1 MNITDLSLDDRPREK
16 FAAHGAATL
25 SKAELLAILI
35 GSGNTEENAVQLM
48 QRIMNDCQGSLA
60 TLGNM
65 GIDSLC
71 RYKGM
76 GPAKAISVLAA
87 CELGRRR
94 MAEGMELRPQLTSS
108 ADIFAYMTPRLKGT
122 PVEECHAILLNN
134 HLRVVGC
141 KLISR
146 GGITGT
152 VVDVRLVLREAA
164 VALVLLAPVDDE
176 AAAASA
182 LAEFQALADSLLS
195 SGSSPDGSVK
205 FVNWT
210 CDELFDQELLAD
222 QQILRSQIDVSCTIL
237 DALQ

>member
-1 MNITDLSLDDRPREK
+1 MNITDLSQDDRPREK

-48 QRIMNDCQGSLA
+48 QRVMNDCQGSLA

-141 KLISR
+141 KLIGR

-152 VVDVRLVLREAA
+152 VVDVRLVLREALLCNA
-164 VALVLLAPVDDE
+164 THLALCHNHPSGNPRPSGEDDRLTQKLK
-176 AAAASA
+176 AAAATMD
-182 LAEFQALADSLLS
+182 LRLIDHIIL
-195 SGSSPDGSVK
+195 
-205 FVNWT
+205 T
-210 CDELFDQELLAD
+210 DEAYFSYQDEGRL
-222 QQILRSQIDVSCTIL
+222 
-237 DALQ
+237 

>member
-76 GPAKAISVLAA
+76 GPAKAIAVLAA

-152 VVDVRLVLREAA
+152 VVDVRLVLREALLCNA
-164 VALVLLAPVDDE
+164 THLALCHNHPSGNPRPSGEDDRLTQKLK
-176 AAAASA
+176 AAAATMD
-182 LAEFQALADSLLS
+182 LRLIDHIIL
-195 SGSSPDGSVK
+195 
-205 FVNWT
+205 T
-210 CDELFDQELLAD
+210 DEAYFSYQDEGRL
-222 QQILRSQIDVSCTIL
+222 
-237 DALQ
+237 

>member
-16 FAAHGAATL
+16 FAAHGASAL

-152 VVDVRLVLREAA
+152 VVDVRLVLREALLCNA
-164 VALVLLAPVDDE
+164 THLALCHNHPSGNPRPSGEDDRLTQKLK
-176 AAAASA
+176 AAAATMD
-182 LAEFQALADSLLS
+182 LRLIDHIIL
-195 SGSSPDGSVK
+195 
-205 FVNWT
+205 T
-210 CDELFDQELLAD
+210 DEAYFSYQDEGRL
-222 QQILRSQIDVSCTIL
+222 
-237 DALQ
+237 

>member
-152 VVDVRLVLREAA
+152 VVDVRLVLREALLCNA
-164 VALVLLAPVDDE
+164 THLALCHNHPSGNPRPSGEDDRLTQKLK
-176 AAAASA
+176 AAAATMD
-182 LAEFQALADSLLS
+182 LRLIDHIIL
-195 SGSSPDGSVK
+195 
-205 FVNWT
+205 T
-210 CDELFDQELLAD
+210 DEAYFSYQDEGRL
-222 QQILRSQIDVSCTIL
+222 
-237 DALQ
+237 

>member
-94 MAEGMELRPQLTSS
+94 MAEGMELRPQLNSS
-108 ADIFAYMTPRLKGT
+108 ADLFAYMTPRLKGT

-152 VVDVRLVLREAA
+152 VVDVRLVLREALLCNA
-164 VALVLLAPVDDE
+164 THLALCHNHPSGNPRPSGEDDRLTQKLK
-176 AAAASA
+176 AAAATMD
-182 LAEFQALADSLLS
+182 LRLIDHIIL
-195 SGSSPDGSVK
+195 
-205 FVNWT
+205 T
-210 CDELFDQELLAD
+210 DEAYFSYQDEGRL
-222 QQILRSQIDVSCTIL
+222 
-237 DALQ
+237 

>member
-1 MNITDLSLDDRPREK
+1 MNLTDLSLDDRPREK

-152 VVDVRLVLREAA
+152 VVDVRLVLREALLCNA
-164 VALVLLAPVDDE
+164 THLALCHNHPSGNPRPSGEDDRLTQKLK
-176 AAAASA
+176 AAAATMD
-182 LAEFQALADSLLS
+182 LRLIDHIIL
-195 SGSSPDGSVK
+195 
-205 FVNWT
+205 T
-210 CDELFDQELLAD
+210 DEAYFSYQDEGRL
-222 QQILRSQIDVSCTIL
+222 
-237 DALQ
+237 

>member
-108 ADIFAYMTPRLKGT
+108 ADLFAYMTPRLKGT

-152 VVDVRLVLREAA
+152 VVDVRLVLREALLCNA
-164 VALVLLAPVDDE
+164 THLALCHNHPSGNPRPSGEDDRLTQKLK
-176 AAAASA
+176 AAAATMD
-182 LAEFQALADSLLS
+182 LRLIDHIIL
-195 SGSSPDGSVK
+195 
-205 FVNWT
+205 T
-210 CDELFDQELLAD
+210 DEAYFSYQDEGRL
-222 QQILRSQIDVSCTIL
+222 
-237 DALQ
+237 

>member
-1 MNITDLSLDDRPREK
+1 MNITDLSQDDRPREK

-152 VVDVRLVLREAA
+152 VVDVRLVLREALLCNA
-164 VALVLLAPVDDE
+164 THLALCHNHPSGNPRPSGEDDRLTQKLK
-176 AAAASA
+176 AAAATMD
-182 LAEFQALADSLLS
+182 LRLIDHIIL
-195 SGSSPDGSVK
+195 
-205 FVNWT
+205 T
-210 CDELFDQELLAD
+210 DETYFSYQDEGRL
-222 QQILRSQIDVSCTIL
+222 
-237 DALQ
+237 

>member
-1 MNITDLSLDDRPREK
+1 MNITDLSQDDRPREK

-35 GSGNTEENAVQLM
+35 GSGTTEENAVQLM

-152 VVDVRLVLREAA
+152 VVDVRLVLREALLCNA
-164 VALVLLAPVDDE
+164 THLALCHNHPSGNPRPSGEDDRLTQKLK
-176 AAAASA
+176 AAAATMD
-182 LAEFQALADSLLS
+182 LRLIDLIIL
-195 SGSSPDGSVK
+195 
-205 FVNWT
+205 T
-210 CDELFDQELLAD
+210 DEAYFSYQDEGRL
-222 QQILRSQIDVSCTIL
+222 
-237 DALQ
+237 

>member
-1 MNITDLSLDDRPREK
+1 MNITDLSQDDRPREK

-152 VVDVRLVLREAA
+152 VVDVRLVLREALLCNA
-164 VALVLLAPVDDE
+164 THLALCHNHPSGNPRPSGEDDRLTQKLK
-176 AAAASA
+176 AAAATMD
-182 LAEFQALADSLLS
+182 LRLIDHIIL
-195 SGSSPDGSVK
+195 
-205 FVNWT
+205 T
-210 CDELFDQELLAD
+210 DEAYFSYQDEGRL
-222 QQILRSQIDVSCTIL
+222 
-237 DALQ
+237 

>member
-1 MNITDLSLDDRPREK
+1 MNITDLSQDDRPREK

-25 SKAELLAILI
+25 SKAELLAILV

-152 VVDVRLVLREAA
+152 VVDVRLVLREALLCNSTHL
-164 VALVLLAPVDDE
+164 ALCHNHPSGNPRPSGEDDRLTQKLK
-176 AAAASA
+176 AAAATMD
-182 LAEFQALADSLLS
+182 LRLIDHIIL
-195 SGSSPDGSVK
+195 
-205 FVNWT
+205 T
-210 CDELFDQELLAD
+210 DEAYFSYQDEGRL
-222 QQILRSQIDVSCTIL
+222 
-237 DALQ
+237 

>member
-94 MAEGMELRPQLTSS
+94 MAEGLELRPQLTSS

-152 VVDVRLVLREAA
+152 VVDVRLVLREALLCNA
-164 VALVLLAPVDDE
+164 THLALCHNHPSGNPRPSGEDDRLTQKLK
-176 AAAASA
+176 AAAATMD
-182 LAEFQALADSLLS
+182 LRLIDHIIL
-195 SGSSPDGSVK
+195 
-205 FVNWT
+205 T
-210 CDELFDQELLAD
+210 DEAYFSYQDEGRL
-222 QQILRSQIDVSCTIL
+222 
-237 DALQ
+237 

>member
-35 GSGNTEENAVQLM
+35 GSGTTEENAVQLM

-152 VVDVRLVLREAA
+152 VVDVRLVLREALLCNA
-164 VALVLLAPVDDE
+164 THLALCHNHPSGNPRPSGEDDRLTQKLK
-176 AAAASA
+176 AAAATMD
-182 LAEFQALADSLLS
+182 LRLIDLIIL
-195 SGSSPDGSVK
+195 
-205 FVNWT
+205 T
-210 CDELFDQELLAD
+210 DEAYFSYQDEGRL
-222 QQILRSQIDVSCTIL
+222 
-237 DALQ
+237 

>member
-1 MNITDLSLDDRPREK
+1 MNITDLSQDDRPREK

-152 VVDVRLVLREAA
+152 VVDVRLVLREALLCNA
-164 VALVLLAPVDDE
+164 THLALCHNHPSGNPQPSGEDDRLTQKLK
-176 AAAASA
+176 AAAATMD
-182 LAEFQALADSLLS
+182 LRLIDHIIL
-195 SGSSPDGSVK
+195 
-205 FVNWT
+205 T
-210 CDELFDQELLAD
+210 DEAYFSYQDEGRL
-222 QQILRSQIDVSCTIL
+222 
-237 DALQ
+237 

>member
-35 GSGNTEENAVQLM
+35 GSGNTKENAVQLM
-48 QRIMNDCQGSLA
+48 QRVMNDCQGSLA

-108 ADIFAYMTPRLKGT
+108 ADLFAYMTPRLKGT

-152 VVDVRLVLREAA
+152 VVDVRLVLREALLCNA
-164 VALVLLAPVDDE
+164 THLALCHNHPSGNPRPSGEDDRLTQKLK
-176 AAAASA
+176 AAAATMDLRLIDHSI
-182 LAEFQALADSLLS
+182 L
-195 SGSSPDGSVK
+195 
-205 FVNWT
+205 T
-210 CDELFDQELLAD
+210 DEAYFSYQDEGRL
-222 QQILRSQIDVSCTIL
+222 
-237 DALQ
+237 

>member
-1 MNITDLSLDDRPREK
+1 MNITDLSQDDRPREK

-25 SKAELLAILI
+25 SKVELLAILI

-152 VVDVRLVLREAA
+152 VVDVRLVLREALLCNA
-164 VALVLLAPVDDE
+164 THLALCHNHPSGNPRPSGEDDRLTQKLK
-176 AAAASA
+176 AAAATMD
-182 LAEFQALADSLLS
+182 LRLIDHIIL
-195 SGSSPDGSVK
+195 
-205 FVNWT
+205 T
-210 CDELFDQELLAD
+210 DEAYFSYQDEGRL
-222 QQILRSQIDVSCTIL
+222 
-237 DALQ
+237 

>member
-1 MNITDLSLDDRPREK
+1 MNITDLSQDDRPREK

-152 VVDVRLVLREAA
+152 VVDVRLVLREALLCNA
-164 VALVLLAPVDDE
+164 THLALCHNHPSGNPRPSGEDDLLTQKLK
-176 AAAASA
+176 AAAATMD
-182 LAEFQALADSLLS
+182 LRLIDHIIL
-195 SGSSPDGSVK
+195 
-205 FVNWT
+205 T
-210 CDELFDQELLAD
+210 DEAYFSYQDEGRL
-222 QQILRSQIDVSCTIL
+222 
-237 DALQ
+237 

>member
-152 VVDVRLVLREAA
+152 VVDVRLVLREALLCNA
-164 VALVLLAPVDDE
+164 THLALCHNHPSGNPRPSGEDDRLTLKLK
-176 AAAASA
+176 AAAATMD
-182 LAEFQALADSLLS
+182 LRLIDHIIL
-195 SGSSPDGSVK
+195 
-205 FVNWT
+205 T
-210 CDELFDQELLAD
+210 DEAYFSYQDEGRL
-222 QQILRSQIDVSCTIL
+222 
-237 DALQ
+237 

>member
-35 GSGNTEENAVQLM
+35 GSGTTEENAVQLM

-152 VVDVRLVLREAA
+152 VVDVRLVLREALLCNA
-164 VALVLLAPVDDE
+164 THLALCHNHPAGNPRPSGEDDRLTQKLK
-176 AAAASA
+176 AAAATMD
-182 LAEFQALADSLLS
+182 LRLIDLIIL
-195 SGSSPDGSVK
+195 
-205 FVNWT
+205 T
-210 CDELFDQELLAD
+210 DEAYFSYQDEGRL
-222 QQILRSQIDVSCTIL
+222 
-237 DALQ
+237 

>member
-1 MNITDLSLDDRPREK
+1 MNITDLSQDDRPRAK

-94 MAEGMELRPQLTSS
+94 MAEGMELRPQLTSA

-152 VVDVRLVLREAA
+152 VVDVRLVLREALLCNA
-164 VALVLLAPVDDE
+164 THLALCHNHPSGNPRPSGEDDRLTQKLK
-176 AAAASA
+176 AAAATMD
-182 LAEFQALADSLLS
+182 LRLIDHIIL
-195 SGSSPDGSVK
+195 
-205 FVNWT
+205 T
-210 CDELFDQELLAD
+210 DEAYFSYQDEGRL
-222 QQILRSQIDVSCTIL
+222 
-237 DALQ
+237 

>member
-152 VVDVRLVLREAA
+152 VVYVRLVLREALLCNA
-164 VALVLLAPVDDE
+164 THLALCHNHPSGNPRPSGEDDRLTQKLK
-176 AAAASA
+176 AAAATMD
-182 LAEFQALADSLLS
+182 LRLIDHIIL
-195 SGSSPDGSVK
+195 
-205 FVNWT
+205 T
-210 CDELFDQELLAD
+210 DEAYFSYQDEGRL
-222 QQILRSQIDVSCTIL
+222 
-237 DALQ
+237 

>member
-1 MNITDLSLDDRPREK
+1 MNITDLSQDDRPREK

-48 QRIMNDCQGSLA
+48 QRVMNDCQGSLA

-152 VVDVRLVLREAA
+152 VVDVRLVLREALLCNA
-164 VALVLLAPVDDE
+164 THLALCHNHPSGNPQPSGEDDRLTQKLK
-176 AAAASA
+176 AAAATMD
-182 LAEFQALADSLLS
+182 LRLIDHIIL
-195 SGSSPDGSVK
+195 
-205 FVNWT
+205 T
-210 CDELFDQELLAD
+210 DEAYFSYQDEGRL
-222 QQILRSQIDVSCTIL
+222 
-237 DALQ
+237 

>member
-1 MNITDLSLDDRPREK
+1 MNITDLSQDDRPREK

-108 ADIFAYMTPRLKGT
+108 ADLFAYMTPRLKGT

-152 VVDVRLVLREAA
+152 VVDVRLVLREALLCNA
-164 VALVLLAPVDDE
+164 THLALCHNHPSGNPRPSGEDDRLTQKLK
-176 AAAASA
+176 AAAATMD
-182 LAEFQALADSLLS
+182 LRLIDHIIL
-195 SGSSPDGSVK
+195 
-205 FVNWT
+205 T
-210 CDELFDQELLAD
+210 DEAYFSYQDEGRL
-222 QQILRSQIDVSCTIL
+222 
-237 DALQ
+237 

>member
-1 MNITDLSLDDRPREK
+1 MNITDLSQDDRPREK

-35 GSGNTEENAVQLM
+35 GSGNTEENAVQLI

-152 VVDVRLVLREAA
+152 VVDVRLVLREALLCNA
-164 VALVLLAPVDDE
+164 THLALCHNHPSGNPRPSGEDDRLTQKLK
-176 AAAASA
+176 AAAATMD
-182 LAEFQALADSLLS
+182 LRLIDHIIL
-195 SGSSPDGSVK
+195 
-205 FVNWT
+205 T
-210 CDELFDQELLAD
+210 DEAYFSYQDEGRL
-222 QQILRSQIDVSCTIL
+222 
-237 DALQ
+237 

>member
-16 FAAHGAATL
+16 FAAHGASAL

-48 QRIMNDCQGSLA
+48 QRVMNDCQGSLA

-152 VVDVRLVLREAA
+152 VVDVRLVLREALLCNA
-164 VALVLLAPVDDE
+164 THLALCHNHPSGNPRPSGEDDRLTQKLK
-176 AAAASA
+176 AAAATMD
-182 LAEFQALADSLLS
+182 LRLIDHIIL
-195 SGSSPDGSVK
+195 
-205 FVNWT
+205 T
-210 CDELFDQELLAD
+210 DEAYFSYQDEGRL
-222 QQILRSQIDVSCTIL
+222 
-237 DALQ
+237 

>member
-48 QRIMNDCQGSLA
+48 QRVMNDCQGSLA

-94 MAEGMELRPQLTSS
+94 MAEGMELRPQLNSS
-108 ADIFAYMTPRLKGT
+108 ADLFAYMTPRLKGT

-152 VVDVRLVLREAA
+152 VVDVRLVLREALLCNA
-164 VALVLLAPVDDE
+164 THLALCHNHPSGNPRPSGEDDRLTQKLK
-176 AAAASA
+176 AAAATMD
-182 LAEFQALADSLLS
+182 LRLIDHIIL
-195 SGSSPDGSVK
+195 
-205 FVNWT
+205 T
-210 CDELFDQELLAD
+210 DEAYFSYQDEGRL
-222 QQILRSQIDVSCTIL
+222 
-237 DALQ
+237 

>member
-35 GSGNTEENAVQLM
+35 GSGNTEENAVQLI

-152 VVDVRLVLREAA
+152 VVDVRLVLREALLCNA
-164 VALVLLAPVDDE
+164 THLALCHNHPSGNPRPSGEDDRLTQKLK
-176 AAAASA
+176 AAAATMD
-182 LAEFQALADSLLS
+182 LRLIDHIIL
-195 SGSSPDGSVK
+195 
-205 FVNWT
+205 T
-210 CDELFDQELLAD
+210 DEAYFSYQDEGRL
-222 QQILRSQIDVSCTIL
+222 
-237 DALQ
+237 

>member
-16 FAAHGAATL
+16 FAAHGASAL

-141 KLISR
+141 TLIGR

-152 VVDVRLVLREAA
+152 VVDVRLVLREALLCNA
-164 VALVLLAPVDDE
+164 THLALCHNHPSGNPQPSGEDDRLTQKLK
-176 AAAASA
+176 AAAATMD
-182 LAEFQALADSLLS
+182 LRLIDHIIL
-195 SGSSPDGSVK
+195 
-205 FVNWT
+205 T
-210 CDELFDQELLAD
+210 DEAYFSYQDEGRL
-222 QQILRSQIDVSCTIL
+222 
-237 DALQ
+237 

>member
-1 MNITDLSLDDRPREK
+1 MNITDLSLDDCPREK
-16 FAAHGAATL
+16 FAAHGASAL

-152 VVDVRLVLREAA
+152 VVDVRLVLREALLCNA
-164 VALVLLAPVDDE
+164 THLALCHNHPSGNPRPSGEDDRLTQKLK
-176 AAAASA
+176 AAAATMD
-182 LAEFQALADSLLS
+182 LRLIDHIIL
-195 SGSSPDGSVK
+195 
-205 FVNWT
+205 T
-210 CDELFDQELLAD
+210 DEAYFSYQDEGRL
-222 QQILRSQIDVSCTIL
+222 
-237 DALQ
+237 

>member
-48 QRIMNDCQGSLA
+48 QRIMTDCQGSLA

-152 VVDVRLVLREAA
+152 VVDVRLVLREALLCNA
-164 VALVLLAPVDDE
+164 THLALCHNHPSGNPRPSGEDDRLTQKLK
-176 AAAASA
+176 AAAATMD
-182 LAEFQALADSLLS
+182 LRLIDHIIL
-195 SGSSPDGSVK
+195 
-205 FVNWT
+205 T
-210 CDELFDQELLAD
+210 DEAYFSYQDEGRL
-222 QQILRSQIDVSCTIL
+222 
-237 DALQ
+237 

>member
-152 VVDVRLVLREAA
+152 VVDVRLVLREALLCNA
-164 VALVLLAPVDDE
+164 THLALCHNHPSGNPRPSGEDDRLTQKLK
-176 AAAASA
+176 AAAATMD
-182 LAEFQALADSLLS
+182 LRLIDHIIL
-195 SGSSPDGSVK
+195 
-205 FVNWT
+205 T
-210 CDELFDQELLAD
+210 DEAYCSYQDEGRL
-222 QQILRSQIDVSCTIL
+222 
-237 DALQ
+237 

>member
-48 QRIMNDCQGSLA
+48 QRVMNDCQGSLA

-152 VVDVRLVLREAA
+152 VVDVRLVLREALLCNA
-164 VALVLLAPVDDE
+164 THLALCHNHPSGNPRPSGEDDRLTQKLK
-176 AAAASA
+176 AAAATMD
-182 LAEFQALADSLLS
+182 LRLIDHIIL
-195 SGSSPDGSVK
+195 
-205 FVNWT
+205 T
-210 CDELFDQELLAD
+210 DEAYFSYQDEGRL
-222 QQILRSQIDVSCTIL
+222 
-237 DALQ
+237 

>member
-16 FAAHGAATL
+16 FAAHGASAL

-146 GGITGT
+146 GGITGA
-152 VVDVRLVLREAA
+152 VVDVRLVLREALLCNA
-164 VALVLLAPVDDE
+164 THLALCHNHPSGNPRPSGEDDRLTQKLK
-176 AAAASA
+176 AAAATMD
-182 LAEFQALADSLLS
+182 LRLIDHIIL
-195 SGSSPDGSVK
+195 
-205 FVNWT
+205 T
-210 CDELFDQELLAD
+210 DEAYFSYQDEGRL
-222 QQILRSQIDVSCTIL
+222 
-237 DALQ
+237 

>member
-1 MNITDLSLDDRPREK
+1 MNITDLSLDDRPSEK
-16 FAAHGAATL
+16 FAAPGAATL

-48 QRIMNDCQGSLA
+48 QRVMNDCQGSLA
-60 TLGNM
+60 TWGNM

-152 VVDVRLVLREAA
+152 VVDVRLVLREALLCNA
-164 VALVLLAPVDDE
+164 THLALCHNHPSGNPRPSGEYDRLTQKLK
-176 AAAASA
+176 AAAATMD
-182 LAEFQALADSLLS
+182 LRLIDHIIL
-195 SGSSPDGSVK
+195 
-205 FVNWT
+205 T
-210 CDELFDQELLAD
+210 DEAYFSYQDEGRL
-222 QQILRSQIDVSCTIL
+222 
-237 DALQ
+237 

>member
-152 VVDVRLVLREAA
+152 VVDVRLVLREALLCNA
-164 VALVLLAPVDDE
+164 THLALCHNHPSGNPQPSGEDDRLTQKLK
-176 AAAASA
+176 AAAATMD
-182 LAEFQALADSLLS
+182 LRLIDHIIL
-195 SGSSPDGSVK
+195 
-205 FVNWT
+205 T
-210 CDELFDQELLAD
+210 DEAYFSYQDEGRL
-222 QQILRSQIDVSCTIL
+222 
-237 DALQ
+237 